1 MLFGVYF
8 SSPYIL
14 LRALRALTHDEVE
27 AQKTLIKATQLLTEK
42 TLVCGFVVWKLS
54 ILNVFINKSPWN
66 KSVWSVA
73 KGTDGKR
80 P

>member
-1 MLFGVYF
+1 MVK
-8 SSPYIL
+8 
-14 LRALRALTHDEVE
+14 LRLR
-27 AQKTLIKATQLLTEK
+27 KTLVKATQLLTGK
-42 TLVCGFVVWKLS
+42 TFVFGFVVWKLA